1 MAKIHELPAALTNQ
15 IAAGEVIERPASVV
29 KELCENAIDAG
40 AHRILVTFADAGLRA
55 ISVQDDGSGIPA
67 DQLDLA
73 FQRHATSK
81 ISTERD
87 LFQIHTLGFRGEA
100 LASIAAVSKDQIVT
114 NAGHGGVSAQVLAGR
129 PQRVESAAA
138 AQGTR
143 LTIKDL
149 FYNTPARLKYL
160 KSPRTEILRIVD
172 VCNRLALGHPE
183 IAFELK
189 NGDRTLLKTPGNGD
203 LRQVFAQIYGV
214 KTAES
219 MRPLR
224 AQSPDFQISGL
235 VSDPAVSRASR
246 NYITFLLNGRY
257 VRSYQ
262 LTQAVTAGF
271 GNRLPAG
278 RYPLAVI
285 TLKLDPLLVDVNVH
299 PTKREVRLSKE
310 PELSRLLTQAV
321 AQTVMQNEKSPD
333 LFQEKKPKTYED
345 QLALTLNEDAVNTKR
360 PEQPKKQA
368 VHIVSLDQVQN
379 NSRYLITASWEQTV
393 AKQQQLGPFG
403 AKPKMKLPRLT
414 LIGQVGGYVVTKNG
428 TSLFLAD
435 PLAGARRL
443 AYDDLLAKIQGTNS
457 PQQTLLTPLTVEL
470 ANSDYLQLKDHL
482 TDLQAIGLFIADFGQ
497 QTVLLQSVPVWLP
510 EDDSATVHKII
521 VTYLHQAHC
530 KIAALREIL
539 AQDLTKNVRA
549 VRSQADLQQ
558 LLTDLAQ
565 SSDPYY
571 DPSGATILLELTK
584 SQLNHLFKKDR

>member
-1 MAKIHELPAALTNQ
+1 MAKIHELPANLTNQ

-40 AHRILVTFADAGLRA
+40 AHRIIVSFEDAGLRQ
-55 ISVQDDGSGIPA
+55 IRVQDDGSGIDA

-73 FQRHATSK
+73 FRRHATSK

-100 LASIAAVSKDQIVT
+100 LASIAAVSKDEIVT
-114 NAGHGGVSAQVLAGR
+114 NSGQGGVSAQVVDGQ
-129 PQRVESAAA
+129 PQKVTPAAA
-138 AQGTR
+138 GQGTV

-189 NGDRTLLKTPGNGD
+189 NGDRTLLKTAGNGN

-219 MRPLR
+219 MRELH

-235 VSDPAVSRASR
+235 VSDPSVSRASR

-257 VRSYQ
+257 VRSFQ
-262 LTQAVTAGF
+262 LTQAVTAGL

-285 TLKLDPLLVDVNVH
+285 AIKLDPLLVDVNVH

-310 PELSRLLTQAV
+310 SELSRLLTQAV
-321 AQTVMQNEKSPD
+321 AQATTQQAKSPD
-333 LFQEKKPKTYED
+333 LFQAKKPKQYED

-360 PEQPKKQA
+360 PVEQPKQE

-379 NSRYLITASWEQTV
+379 NQRYLITASWEQTV
-393 AKQQQLGPFG
+393 AKQQTLGPFG
-403 AKPKMKLPRLT
+403 AKPKMKLPQLD
-414 LIGQVGGYVVTKNG
+414 LLGQVGSYVVAKNG
-428 TSLFLAD
+428 DSLFLAD
-435 PLAGARRL
+435 PVAGARRL
-443 AYDDLLAKIQGTNS
+443 AYDDLLSKMQGENS

-470 ANSDYLQLKDHL
+470 DNSDYLQLKDHL
-482 TDLQAIGLFIADFGQ
+482 VDLQAIGLFIEDFGQ
-497 QTVLLQSVPVWLP
+497 QTVLLQSVPVWLTD
-510 EDDSATVHKII
+510 ESAASVQKII
-521 VTYLHQAHC
+521 LAFLHQAHF
-530 KIAALREIL
+530 KITDLREIL
-539 AQDLTKNVRA
+539 AQELTKNVRP
-549 VRSQADLQQ
+549 VRSTADLQKMLQ
-558 LLTDLAQ
+558 DLAH

-571 DPSGATILLELTK
+571 DQNGATILLELTK

>member
-1 MAKIHELPAALTNQ
+1 MAKIHELSANLTNQ

-40 AHRILVTFADAGLRA
+40 AHRILVSFEDAGLRQ
-55 ISVQDDGSGIPA
+55 IRVQDDGSGIAA

-73 FQRHATSK
+73 FRRHATSK

-100 LASIAAVSKDQIVT
+100 LASIAAVSKDEIVT
-114 NAGHGGVSAQVLAGR
+114 NSGQGGVSAQVVDGHPQKVTPAAAGR
-129 PQRVESAAA
+129 
-138 AQGTR
+138 GTV

-189 NGDRTLLKTPGNGD
+189 NGDRTLLKTAGNGN

-214 KTAES
+214 NTAES
-219 MRPLR
+219 MRELS

-235 VSDPAVSRASR
+235 VSDPSVSRASR

-257 VRSYQ
+257 VRSFQ
-262 LTQAVTAGF
+262 LTQAVTAGL

-285 TLKLDPLLVDVNVH
+285 AIKLDPLLVDVNVH

-310 PELSRLLTQAV
+310 TELSRLLTQAV
-321 AQTVMQNEKSPD
+321 AQATMQNEKSPD
-333 LFQEKKPKTYED
+333 FFQEKKPKQYED

-360 PEQPKKQA
+360 PVEQPKPEVK
-368 VHIVSLDQVQN
+368 IVSLDQVQN
-379 NSRYLITASWEQTV
+379 NSRYLTTASWEQTV
-393 AKQQQLGPFG
+393 AKQQNLGPFG
-403 AKPKMKLPRLT
+403 AKPKMKLPQLT
-414 LIGQVGGYVVTKNG
+414 LLGQVGSFAVAKNG
-428 TSLFLAD
+428 DSLFLAD
-435 PLAGARRL
+435 PVAGARRL
-443 AYDDLLAKIQGTNS
+443 AYDALLSKMQGKNS

-470 ANSDYLQLKDHL
+470 DNSVYLQLKDHL
-482 TDLQAIGLFIADFGQ
+482 TDLQAIGLFIEDFGQ
-497 QTVLLQSVPVWLP
+497 QTVLLQSVPVWLT
-510 EDDSATVHKII
+510 DDSADSVQKII
-521 VTYLHQAHC
+521 LAFLHQAHF

-539 AQDLTKNVRA
+539 AQDFTKKVRP
-549 VRSQADLQQ
+549 VRSSADLQKM
-558 LLTDLAQ
+558 LTDLAQ

-571 DPSGATILLELTK
+571 DQNGATILLELTK